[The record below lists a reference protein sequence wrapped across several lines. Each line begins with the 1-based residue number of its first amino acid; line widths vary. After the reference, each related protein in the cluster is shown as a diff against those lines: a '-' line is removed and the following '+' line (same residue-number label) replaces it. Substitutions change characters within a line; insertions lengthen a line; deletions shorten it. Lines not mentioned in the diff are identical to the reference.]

1 MVLNFNVL
9 KKYNMNNIL
18 NLLFSIYSEQKSD
31 SKQEKSLFQI
41 FLLKQACIIN

>member
-18 NLLFSIYSEQKSD
+18 NLLFSITVDKNQII
-31 SKQEKSLFQI
+31 SKK
-41 FLLKQACIIN
+41 KACSKFFF